1 MSSLAAARADNFYL
15 DPENPQKPTK
25 KLKRNADGN
34 LTIRFEMPFDTQC
47 LGCHLSIAKGVRFN
61 AEKFKAGNYH
71 STTIWGFRMKSPC
84 CKTPIEIRTN
94 PKEADY
100 DAVAGVRRT
109 LRSLVGRR
117 RTAEDEA
124 GTAED
129 VGGAGGAGG
138 GGRGGPGGRAG
149 RSATAGSKMSK
160 LESKLTKERVA
171 RGSHRNLET
180 LKERSYDRYGEDS
193 ERNRELRR
201 SMRSVRNEV
210 RERERRR
217 DELGLC
223 DAVTLLPETRL
234 DRSRASAVVFHGKT
248 RENTLLKRRKIMKQ
262 GIFTRKLPKKE

>member
-25 KLKRNADGN
+25 KLKRNAQGN

-84 CKTPIEIRTN
+84 CKTAIEIRTN

-100 DAVAGVRRT
+100 DVVAGVRRT
-109 LRSLVGRR
+109 LRSLVVRGMAADEIE
-117 RTAEDEA
+117 TAGD
-124 GTAED
+124 AE
-129 VGGAGGAGG
+129 
-138 GGRGGPGGRAG
+138 RAG
-149 RSATAGSKMSK
+149 RSDMAGVAGSGSKMSR
-160 LESKLTKERVA
+160 LESKLEKERVA

-201 SMRSVRNEV
+201 SMRSVRDEV
-210 RERERRR
+210 RKRERRR

-234 DRSRASAVVFHGKT
+234 DRSRASAVVFQGKT
-248 RENTLLKRRKIMKQ
+248 RENTLLKRRKIMKR
-262 GIFTRKLPKKE
+262 GIFTQKK

>member
-15 DPENPQKPTK
+15 DTENPQRPTK
-25 KLKRNADGN
+25 KLKRNAEGN

-61 AEKFKAGNYH
+61 AEKFKAGSYH
-71 STTIWGFRMKSPC
+71 STTIWGFHMKSPC
-84 CKTPIEIRTN
+84 CKTPIEIHTN

-100 DAVAGVRRT
+100 DVVAGVRRK
-109 LRSLVGRR
+109 LSSMVGRR
-117 RTAEDEA
+117 RAADEVDEVGGVGGVGGVGDAHLVA
-124 GTAED
+124 GT
-129 VGGAGGAGG
+129 GASA
-138 GGRGGPGGRAG
+138 GGPGN
-149 RSATAGSKMSK
+149 KMSR

-201 SMRSVRNEV
+201 SMRSARDEV
-210 RERERRR
+210 RRRERRR

-223 DAVTLLPETRL
+223 EAVTLLPETKL
-234 DRSRASAVVFHGKT
+234 DRSRASAVVFQAKMHD
-248 RENTLLKRRKIMKQ
+248 NALQKRRKIMKQ
-262 GIFTRKLPKKE
+262 GIFTRKKGTN

>member
-15 DPENPQKPTK
+15 DPENPQRPTK
-25 KLKRNADGN
+25 KLKRNAEGN

-100 DAVAGVRRT
+100 DVVTGVRRK
-109 LRSLVGRR
+109 LSSLVARR
-117 RTAEDEA
+117 MAEEEEA
-124 GTAED
+124 GDMVKPGDTD
-129 VGGAGGAGG
+129 HVGEARAAHRVAGN
-138 GGRGGPGGRAG
+138 
-149 RSATAGSKMSK
+149 KMSR

-201 SMRSVRNEV
+201 SMRSVRHEV
-210 RERERRR
+210 RNRERRR

-223 DAVTLLPETRL
+223 DAITLLPESVV
-234 DRSRASAVVFHGKT
+234 DRSRASAVVFRGKMGD
-248 RENTLLKRRKIMKQ
+248 NAMQKRRKIMKQ
-262 GIFTRKLPKKE
+262 GIFPSVKK